1 MQVEISPLDQLD
13 EVACAL
19 QREDLTG
26 LPGEALGDDLID
38 LRRQIERLEAEFLRR
53 LRHFDRTQA
62 YSATGALS
70 AASWLR
76 WKCKLAGSTAADRVR
91 IARRLEELPQTT
103 RAFAEGEIN
112 LQQVAVI
119 TRTVEEVGAEMA
131 KDAEPI
137 LLEAAEKLDAGQLR
151 LVTGHL
157 RHCLDP
163 DGSLEQ
169 HKHNQERRR
178 LHISQTWDGLFA
190 FDGLFDP
197 EGGAM
202 LQTALNALMPP
213 PAADDQRTPAQR
225 RADALVEL
233 AERQLSRGDLP
244 QVGGRKPHLS
254 VMVGLDTLLQKPGV
268 DGGELEWARGSVLP
282 SETLRRLACDC
293 ALTPII
299 VDSDGRTVGVGST
312 KRLFSGPKRR
322 ALHNRDRF
330 CRFPGCDRPADWSD
344 GHHIKHWL
352 DGGSDDLENGLL
364 LCRRHHVM
372 VHEGG
377 WALLRQDDGSIVAV
391 PPGSAPGRRLA
402 ARSP

>member
-1 MQVEISPLDQLD
+1 MRLAMQLQTPPGDLVDEAISTWR
-13 EVACAL
+13 
-19 QREDLTG
+19 REDLAG
-26 LPGEALGDDLID
+26 IPASDLGEDLVGM
-38 LRRQIERLEAEFLRR
+38 RRQIDQIEAEFMRR
-53 LRHFDRTQA
+53 LRHFDHTQA
-62 YSATGALS
+62 YSPSGALS

-76 WKCKLAGSTAADRVR
+76 WKCRLASSTAADRVR
-91 IARRLEELPQTT
+91 VARRLEDLPQTSQ
-103 RAFAEGEIN
+103 AFAEGEIN

-119 TRTVEEVGAEMA
+119 ARTVEEVGAEVA
-131 KDAEPI
+131 RDAEPI
-137 LLEAAEKLDAGQLR
+137 LLEAARTLDAAQLR
-151 LVTGHL
+151 QVTGHL
-157 RHCLDP
+157 RHCIDP

-169 HKHNQERRR
+169 HKHNQDRRR
-178 LHISQTWDGLFA
+178 LHLSQTLDGLFVL
-190 FDGLFDP
+190 DGLLDP

-213 PAADDQRTPAQR
+213 PASDDQRTAAQR

-254 VMVGLDTLLQKPGV
+254 VMVGLDTLLQKPGS

-322 ALHNRDRF
+322 ALHHRDRF
-330 CRFPGCDRPADWSD
+330 CRFPSCDRPADWSE
-344 GHHIKHWL
+344 GHHIRHWL

-364 LCRRHHVM
+364 LCKRHHIM

-377 WALLRQDDGSIVAV
+377 WKLVMQSDGSVVAI
-391 PPGSAPGRRLA
+391 PPDRQLG